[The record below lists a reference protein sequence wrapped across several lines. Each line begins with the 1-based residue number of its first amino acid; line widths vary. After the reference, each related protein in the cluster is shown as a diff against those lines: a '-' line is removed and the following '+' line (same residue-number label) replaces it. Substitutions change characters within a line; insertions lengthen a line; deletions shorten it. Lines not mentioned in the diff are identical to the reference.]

1 MADEYILDK
10 SMESPEPIRFDVLKR
25 ELRTVIDSNN
35 GNYAG
40 PEIIFDSG
48 LQAIANANQ
57 YIDFANSSLVM
68 PVHLSWQTFSGDGTA
83 ASNDTMLCNL
93 KNHFAMVHS
102 LRVTLSNQELVSYSV
117 PFRNLAMTFDV
128 VSQLTAEQEKHA
140 MQLGIQYEDPNC
152 FSYHSTAS
160 PYGLGVC
167 NTNVVKFPKSGEHT
181 IDNINEVHFNQ
192 KRLAKLHAFNKNA
205 VTSATGGVAGR
216 ASDLITREALI
227 QSQDSYIADWNTATV
242 STWVIVK
249 IPLVFMCDLFKQ
261 TPLVKNGMWTISVMH
276 NANSQFNMTTGGA
289 DFTPP
294 ITDSSFDSVTVTGFT
309 TAGTFTT
316 NGFQPIQCGSMLYG
330 GGIGIDMIATTHPTS
345 VTAQCRI
352 GAVGT
357 LLSGTS
363 FSTAPPIP
371 NCRLLLSLVTLS
383 PEAESRYLSNPVKH
397 LIFQDM
403 VHKHITAASG
413 EYYDNLVYNN
423 VSRLRKLV
431 MLPYHVRPAANTIQ
445 PINDCLSPFSSF
457 GASFLSSPYARL
469 SEFNVLISGQ
479 PLYPRPVSTV
489 EEFYAEFRNTCLDN
503 GGAYGAQQVNSLI
516 SQQDWS
522 LQYGA
527 YVVDLTRKSAS
538 IDSLTQTISLQF
550 KNNAKYPMGFHC
562 FLYYEKELYMN
573 VETGQL
579 QAK

>member
-10 SMESPEPIRFDVLKR
+10 SMEAPEPIRFDVLKR

-40 PEIIFDSG
+40 PEVIFDSG

-57 YIDFANSSLVM
+57 YIDFANSSLVL
-68 PVHLSWQTFSGDGTA
+68 PVHLFWQTFSGDQTLAG
-83 ASNDTMLCNL
+83 NDTMLCNL

-140 MQLGIQYEDPNC
+140 MQLGIQYEDANC
-152 FSYHSTAS
+152 FAYNQTAS
-160 PYGLGVC
+160 AYGLGVC
-167 NTNVVKFPKSGEHT
+167 NTNVASYPVTVHST
-181 IDNINEVHFNQ
+181 IDDKIKVSHNN
-192 KRLAKLHAFNKNA
+192 KRLAKLHAFNKNP
-205 VTSATGGVAGR
+205 VKTSNDVLGR
-216 ASDLITREALI
+216 AEPFITREALI

-242 STWVIVK
+242 SMWVIVK
-249 IPLVFMCDLFKQ
+249 IPLVFMADLFKQ

-276 NANSQFNMTTGGA
+276 NANTQCILTTGGA
-289 DFTPP
+289 DFANPVTEATYDN
-294 ITDSSFDSVTVTGFT
+294 ITVVSSTS
-309 TAGTFTT
+309 TAPNNFIP
-316 NGFQPIQCGSMLYG
+316 FQCGSMLYG
-330 GGIGIDMIATTHPTS
+330 GGIGTDMNGSSHPTS
-345 VTAQCRI
+345 ISMQCRI
-352 GAVGT
+352 GAV
-357 LLSGTS
+357 SGGGIPSNIPAT
-363 FSTAPPIP
+363 FSTAPPLP

-403 VHKHITAASG
+403 VYKHIAASSG

-431 MLPYHVRPAANTIQ
+431 MLPYHVRPAGNAAM
-445 PINDCLSPFSSF
+445 PVNDCVSPFSSF

-479 PLYPRPVSTV
+479 PLYPRPVSTI
-489 EEFYAEFRNTCLDN
+489 EEFYAEFRNTCLAN
-503 GGAYGAQQVNSLI
+503 GGAYGAEEINSLI

-550 KNNAKYPMGFHC
+550 ENNTKYAMGFHC
-562 FLYYEKELYMN
+562 FFYYEKELYMN